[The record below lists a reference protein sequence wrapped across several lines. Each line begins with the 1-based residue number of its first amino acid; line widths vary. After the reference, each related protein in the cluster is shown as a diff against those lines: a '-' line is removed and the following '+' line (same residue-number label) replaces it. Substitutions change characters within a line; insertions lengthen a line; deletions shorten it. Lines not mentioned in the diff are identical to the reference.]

1 MSEFKVRLGGVNGSA
16 SQNDAIARE
25 LSSISGEV
33 ASLKNHLR
41 FQIAQRSR
49 IERRLAAQ
57 GSTISDTGK
66 KVKWASSVLRDTA
79 KEYRRTETGLCET
92 DERTTHQNQAQQIA
106 VQMDSEVRKK
116 YDTFV
121 EEFFSNYGWKELLE
135 GSGYIGTIYNFIE
148 DIKNGKTWRDFTK
161 TGVDIYEFLNGAVK
175 TFHDYKKIGNAVG
188 NKTAMAWWAKSITGL
203 KPLGR
208 ASSAQNP
215 ITRFCNNLTN
225 KTSPFH
231 AQFKNII
238 DNFKGANGAKAAIAS
253 WAAVAVDGVVNYFDN
268 LEEQANSNGTMSNE
282 RVIAETI
289 METAVGTALTY
300 GTSIV
305 VGAAVT
311 AALGTVA
318 APGVVV
324 VAVSG
329 VIVAGLNAGVK
340 ALTGKTT
347 TEWASDTILD
357 AGKEIGKAIKN
368 ISQSVGNWFGRFSF
382 A

>member
-1 MSEFKVRLGGVNGSA
+1 MSEFKVRLDGVNGSA

-25 LSSISGEV
+25 LSSISWEV

-135 GSGYIGTIYNFIE
+135 GSGYIGTIYNFID

-253 WAAVAVDGVVNYFDN
+253 WAAVAVDGVVNYFDY
-268 LEEQANSNGTMSNE
+268 LEEHANSNGSM
-282 RVIAETI
+282 
-289 METAVGTALTY
+289 
-300 GTSIV
+300 
-305 VGAAVT
+305 
-311 AALGTVA
+311 
-318 APGVVV
+318 
-324 VAVSG
+324 
-329 VIVAGLNAGVK
+329 
-340 ALTGKTT
+340 
-347 TEWASDTILD
+347 
-357 AGKEIGKAIKN
+357 
-368 ISQSVGNWFGRFSF
+368 
-382 A
+382 

>member
-1 MSEFKVRLGGVNGSA
+1 
-16 SQNDAIARE
+16 
-25 LSSISGEV
+25 
-33 ASLKNHLR
+33 
-41 FQIAQRSR
+41 
-49 IERRLAAQ
+49 
-57 GSTISDTGK
+57 
-66 KVKWASSVLRDTA
+66 
-79 KEYRRTETGLCET
+79 
-92 DERTTHQNQAQQIA
+92 
-106 VQMDSEVRKK
+106 
-116 YDTFV
+116 
-121 EEFFSNYGWKELLE
+121 
-135 GSGYIGTIYNFIE
+135 
-148 DIKNGKTWRDFTK
+148 
-161 TGVDIYEFLNGAVK
+161 
-175 TFHDYKKIGNAVG
+175 
-188 NKTAMAWWAKSITGL
+188 MAWCAKSITGL

>member
-1 MSEFKVRLGGVNGSA
+1 M
-16 SQNDAIARE
+16 
-25 LSSISGEV
+25 
-33 ASLKNHLR
+33 
-41 FQIAQRSR
+41 
-49 IERRLAAQ
+49 
-57 GSTISDTGK
+57 
-66 KVKWASSVLRDTA
+66 KWASSVLRDTA

-121 EEFFSNYGWKELLE
+121 EEFFSNYGGKELLE
-135 GSGYIGTIYNFIE
+135 GSGYIGTIYNFID

-282 RVIAETI
+282 RVIA
-289 METAVGTALTY
+289 
-300 GTSIV
+300 
-305 VGAAVT
+305 
-311 AALGTVA
+311 
-318 APGVVV
+318 
-324 VAVSG
+324 
-329 VIVAGLNAGVK
+329 
-340 ALTGKTT
+340 
-347 TEWASDTILD
+347 
-357 AGKEIGKAIKN
+357 
-368 ISQSVGNWFGRFSF
+368 
-382 A
+382 